1 MCMILWFT
9 ILWALHDPIHNLDFN
24 YLTNMLGAKVLFF
37 SILTMFLSFDREME
51 TLYVDLLGYEVQ
63 SF

>member
-1 MCMILWFT
+1 
-9 ILWALHDPIHNLDFN
+9 
-24 YLTNMLGAKVLFF
+24 MLGAKVLFF